1 MSMTEAERKVVA
13 EAVAAGTIGKGDTVE
28 CLAGLFTVGAIE
40 RSGGDIHVVMLGRK
54 RVSADEVMIAFRV
67 GGDEPNG

>member
-28 CLAGLFTVGAIE
+28 CLSGLFTVGAIE
-40 RSGGDIHVVMLGRK
+40 RSGGDIHVVMLAER
-54 RVSADEVMIAFRV
+54 RVDQVMVAFRV
-67 GGDEPNG
+67 GGDDPSA